1 MFSRLVEAYGQDRYG
16 YEGQERDDEMGWA
29 PEPVNESNVGGN
41 RGARDGSEDAQR
53 GGSGSGGASMTP
65 DEAMDKGMRLCSKR
79 DDHWRGIVDCYFRIE
94 GHFHAIQDLYRQIH
108 YYTGCYPHRIECYSA
123 YYHTVRDHFHKI
135 IDCCGMIEWHSREW
149 EDAQA
154 ELNDLMDLRG
164 D

>member
-1 MFSRLVEAYGQDRYG
+1 MREMSGESFEEIMGGSNGGGGRTAAGFVVLAFWGDQGSGMFSRLVEAYGQDRYG

-123 YYHTVRDHFHKI
+123 Y
-135 IDCCGMIEWHSREW
+135 
-149 EDAQA
+149 
-154 ELNDLMDLRG
+154 
-164 D
+164 